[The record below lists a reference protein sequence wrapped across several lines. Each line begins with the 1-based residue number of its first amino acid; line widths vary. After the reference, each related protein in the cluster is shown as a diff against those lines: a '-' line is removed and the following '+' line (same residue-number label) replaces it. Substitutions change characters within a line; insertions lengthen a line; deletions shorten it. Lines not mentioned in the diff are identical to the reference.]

1 MASDGCLGRLLVEE
15 GTSPLRQSGDLPPF
29 FPPPRSYIGR
39 RHHPSGAQYW
49 RAAKRL
55 GSSNYCL
62 PQPPNKYLFSK
73 TAQLQRW
80 HLLFFSC
87 FWSAISSVL
96 DNMLKTV
103 FLGACARS
111 RGDKLGE
118 GGEDRRRECSGGREC
133 SRGKDSGCGPAAGHY

>member
-1 MASDGCLGRLLVEE
+1 MASDGCLGGLLGED

-39 RHHPSGAQYW
+39 RHHLSGAQYW

-118 GGEDRRRECSGGREC
+118 GDEDRRRECSGGREC
-133 SRGKDSGCGPAAGHY
+133 SRGKDSGCGPAAGHC